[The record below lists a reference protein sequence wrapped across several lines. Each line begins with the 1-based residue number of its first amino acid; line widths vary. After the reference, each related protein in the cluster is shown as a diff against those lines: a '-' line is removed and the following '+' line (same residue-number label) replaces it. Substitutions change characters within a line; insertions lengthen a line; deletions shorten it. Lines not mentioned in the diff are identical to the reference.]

1 MTSGPISIGNKI
13 VANQQVNGRK
23 HGCVVVSQPMFFPWY
38 GFLEQIRLCDTFV
51 FYDDVQFSK
60 GSFTNRVQIKTI
72 KGIRWITVPTK
83 NLHLGQRIN
92 QVQINQQK
100 NWQRSIYDSLK
111 QASSNSPH
119 KEDMLSLVEQVF
131 AIEVDSL
138 SELVMASMQVLI
150 DYLGLA
156 KQVRFY
162 KSSELGIAGGSTQ
175 RVLDLCVHLKA
186 ESYLTGHGAR
196 HYLEHKLFESH
207 GIPVNYIN
215 YGLTHYPQDHGVFT
229 PYVSALD
236 LVANCGKDVAK
247 YIAGEA
253 VSWRKFTA
261 KT

>member
-1 MTSGPISIGNKI
+1 LTSDPTSIGSKI
-13 VANQQVNGRK
+13 IVNQQVDSSN

-38 GFLEQIRLCDTFV
+38 GFLEQVSLCDTFV

-72 KGIRWITVPTK
+72 NGTRWITVPTQ

-92 QVQINQQK
+92 EVQINQQK
-100 NWQRSIYDSLK
+100 NWQRSIHDSLK
-111 QASSNSPH
+111 QAYSNSPF
-119 KEDMLSLVEQVF
+119 KEDMLSLVDQVF
-131 AIEVDSL
+131 AFEVDSL
-138 SELVMASMQVLI
+138 SELVMTSMQVLM

-162 KSSELGIAGGSTQ
+162 KSSELGISGGSTQ

-186 ESYLTGHGAR
+186 DSYLTGHGAR
-196 HYLEHKLFESH
+196 HYLEHEFFESH
-207 GIPVNYIN
+207 GIPVDYIN
-215 YGLTHYPQDHGVFT
+215 YGLNAYPQGHGVFT

-236 LVANCGKDVAK
+236 LVANCGKDGTK
-247 YIAGEA
+247 YIVGEA
-253 VSWRKFTA
+253 ISWRKFTA